1 MSVAYLDP
9 GSGSII
15 ASVLVGG
22 VAGVGVAASRAKAR
36 LGLGRKRKQQSSE
49 SSADASSAR
58 QDAGEPA
65 SPVDATSD

>member
-49 SSADASSAR
+49 SSATTPADQS
-58 QDAGEPA
+58 AGEPA